1 MSIPPTPPYLEQLRN
16 ELLNLGEETMLFEE
30 LDGFVAG
37 IVVCPETIPPSEW
50 LPVIW
55 GIEDEEETGVFET
68 IDHANRVIA
77 LVMGHYN
84 HVARSL
90 FEGSGDYSP
99 LITED
104 RRTGEML
111 WELWI
116 EGFER
121 AAKLRP
127 SAWLPLLDANVEV
140 SQALRGLL
148 TLADVARG
156 AEHVTQM
163 QRRELEP
170 KGHKLIGP
178 WVVALNDW
186 RMENYV
192 PGGQKPVRTPTTH
205 SPLGKVGRNDPCP
218 CGSGKKYKKCC
229 GLN

>member
-1 MSIPPTPPYLEQLRN
+1 MNISKTPPYLQQLRN

-37 IVVCPETIPPSEW
+37 VVVCPEIILPSEW
-50 LPVIW
+50 LPVVW
-55 GIEDEEETGVFET
+55 GIEDDEETGVFENLE
-68 IDHANRVIA
+68 HANRVIA

-84 HVARSL
+84 RVAKSL
-90 FEGSGDYSP
+90 ADGSGHYSP
-99 LITED
+99 LIMED
-104 RRTGEML
+104 SRTGEIL

-116 EGFER
+116 EGFEK

-127 SAWLPLLDANVEV
+127 TAWLPLLDADIEV
-140 SQALRGLL
+140 SEAMRGLL

-156 AEHVTQM
+156 AEHVTEL

-170 KGHKLIGP
+170 KGNKLIGP
-178 WVVALNDW
+178 WILALNEW
-186 RMENYV
+186 RMENFT
-192 PGGQKPVRTPTTH
+192 PTGQKSVQAATTH
-205 SPLGKVGRNDPCP
+205 SPFGKTGRNDPCP